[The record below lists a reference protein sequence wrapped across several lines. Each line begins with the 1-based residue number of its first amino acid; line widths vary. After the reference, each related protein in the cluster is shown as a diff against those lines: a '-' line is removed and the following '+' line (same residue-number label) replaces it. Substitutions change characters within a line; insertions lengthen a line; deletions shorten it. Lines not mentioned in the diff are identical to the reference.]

1 MMRTKDALRV
11 AVIALAGVAGLD
23 VLGQAVA
30 SADEVQEFYGT
41 GFRSPSTVVTSTEI
55 LSDCGDN
62 NPSTNVFLFTIMGNV
77 TYTGIIQG
85 TGTVLSKELLNN
97 CAPGLSGHGSY
108 RVRDT
113 FQSVSVA
120 GKMPG
125 AVYDLIVVEQFPA

>member
-1 MMRTKDALRV
+1 MRTKDALRV

-77 TYTGIIQG
+77 SYTGINIFSPSSAIWPIG
-85 TGTVLSKELLNN
+85 EPS
-97 CAPGLSGHGSY
+97 SRRY
-108 RVRDT
+108 
-113 FQSVSVA
+113 F
-120 GKMPG
+120 
-125 AVYDLIVVEQFPA
+125 Y